1 MWAVVKKSVLGDLM
15 KWFMQFDPKFLC
27 VSCLKRARDRT
38 CWVPVLLTKGWVP
51 TGSLYGERTR
61 QRKANQWHPSCCVRS
76 FLSSYAHR
84 VSIKKVWD
92 TWHEIGSCGSYIS
105 SSFCYLS
112 ENDHTRSL
120 FSYLYRRL
128 YIPESHLFVKKLHK
142 LLSSKP
148 SSKRAE
154 VSTEQLRLT

>member
-27 VSCLKRARDRT
+27 VSCLKRTRDRT
-38 CWVPVLLTKGWVP
+38 CWVPVLATKGWVP

-120 FSYLYRRL
+120 FSSIGDYISQRAICLWRSYINCFPLKQVPREQRYLL
-128 YIPESHLFVKKLHK
+128 NN
-142 LLSSKP
+142 
-148 SSKRAE
+148 
-154 VSTEQLRLT
+154 